1 MEIKIL
7 HHPSQE
13 AAARRIGEVLSSNGI
28 ASQLKD
34 SAEAPNGLHISVA
47 NKATAQEKTQE
58 AATLLASSFVDV
70 DSTPGY

>member
-28 ASQLKD
+28 ASQLTD
-34 SAEAPNGLHISVA
+34 TAEAPNGLHISVA
-47 NKATAQEKTQE
+47 SKSEQQTAEKE
-58 AATLLASSFVDV
+58 ATLLNSSFVDI